1 MLRQGSDE
9 VLRIRGRDWQAC
21 SPRHKTRLVDG
32 AFCYWREHGFPH
44 YALTASDVKREYR
57 NLVAQPVEPITKD
70 GIAGSITGLR
80 LANFFQPQMWSV
92 RVSRY
97 LSPADVFKS
106 DTMLRAAIERSWSI
120 WPDRFGANAATLRR
134 ILKTFP
140 GTASVSN
147 FRPTVA
153 RSVLKHFSPNGGT
166 VVDFS
171 SGYGGRLLGT
181 LSSKRRYIGIEPCHA
196 QVAGL
201 RRMLEA
207 LKEFHPPGSAEI
219 LSGCAEDLM
228 PQLPRTHADLVFSS
242 PPYFNWEKYSHD
254 ASQSF
259 VRYTTYDAWR
269 EGFLEPI
276 LRESARVLREDGRLV
291 VNISGGRRK
300 PDAQEVK
307 SICQAI
313 GLSYLDCIPLLITRV
328 PYMHPRNN
336 QPHKCEVLL
345 IFGKDKNRGRSKAS
359 RLTRE
364 LDC

>member
-1 MLRQGSDE
+1 MRRLPDE
-9 VLRIRGRDWQAC
+9 FLQIRGRDWGAC
-21 SPRHKTRLVDG
+21 SPRQRVKLVEH
-32 AFCYWREHGFPH
+32 AFYYWRKRGFPH
-44 YALTASDVKREYR
+44 YTLTGSDLKREYQNLAAQSVKPVAR
-57 NLVAQPVEPITKD
+57 N
-70 GIAGSITGLR
+70 GISGSITGLR
-80 LANFFQPQMWSV
+80 VANFFQPQMWSV

-106 DTMLRAAIERSWSI
+106 DTMLRAAIKRSWSL

-181 LSSKRRYIGIEPCHA
+181 LSIKRRYIGIEPCAA
-196 QVAGL
+196 QMIGL
-201 RRMLEA
+201 KRMLDTI
-207 LKEFHPPGSAEI
+207 KEFHPPGSAE
-219 LSGCAEDLM
+219 LLQGCAEDLM
-228 PQLPRTHADLVFSS
+228 PQLPSGHADLVFSS
-242 PPYFNWEKYSHD
+242 PPYFNWEKYSLD
-254 ASQSF
+254 PTQSF
-259 VRYTTYDAWR
+259 VRYATYELWR
-269 EGFLEPI
+269 ESFLRPI
-276 LRESARVLREDGRLV
+276 LRESARVLRSGGHLV

-307 SICQAI
+307 SICQTV
-313 GLSYLDCIPLLITRV
+313 GLRYEGFVPLLITRI

-336 QPHKCEVLL
+336 RPHKHEVLL
-345 IFGKDKNRGRSKAS
+345 VFGNYKSGSRRGR
-359 RLTRE
+359 
-364 LDC
+364 

>member
-1 MLRQGSDE
+1 MRGAPGEFLE
-9 VLRIRGRDWQAC
+9 VRGRDWQA
-21 SPRHKTRLVDG
+21 SGPRRRTRLVEV
-32 AFCYWREHGFPH
+32 AFQYWRQRGFPR
-44 YALTASDVKREYR
+44 YALTASEVKREYA
-57 NLVAQPVEPITKD
+57 NLAAQPVAPIAEN
-70 GIAGSITGLR
+70 GIAGSISGLR

-106 DTMLRAAIERSWSI
+106 DRMLRAAIERSWTI

-153 RSVLKHFSPNGGT
+153 RSVLEQFSPDRGT

-171 SGYGGRLLGT
+171 AGYGGRLLGA
-181 LSSKRRYIGIEPCHA
+181 LSRKRRYIGIEPCFA

-201 RRMLEA
+201 RRMLTTV
-207 LKEFHPPGSAEI
+207 KEFRPLGSAEI
-219 LSGCAEDLM
+219 LEGCAEDLM
-228 PQLPRTHADLVFSS
+228 SQLPRCRADLVFSS
-242 PPYFNWEKYSHD
+242 PPYFNWEKYSND

-259 VRYTTYDAWR
+259 VRHATYEAWR
-269 EGFLEPI
+269 DGFLQPV
-276 LRESARVLREDGRLV
+276 LWESARVLRRGGRLV
-291 VNISGGRRK
+291 LNISGGRRK
-300 PDAQEVK
+300 PDAQEVRT
-307 SICQAI
+307 ICQAV
-313 GLSYLDCIPLLITRV
+313 GLRYLGCIPLLISRV

-345 IFGKDKNRGRSKAS
+345 IFGKR
-359 RLTRE
+359 
-364 LDC
+364 

>member
-1 MLRQGSDE
+1 MLRQGPDKI
-9 VLRIRGRDWQAC
+9 LQIRGRDWQAC
-21 SPRHKTRLVDG
+21 SPRHKASLVEG
-32 AFCYWREHGFPH
+32 AFHYWRERGFPH
-44 YALTASDVKREYR
+44 YELTKSDVKREYR
-57 NLVAQPVEPITKD
+57 NLAAQPVEPITKD
-70 GIAGSITGLR
+70 GIVGSITGLR

-97 LSPADVFKS
+97 LSPIDVFKS

-120 WPDRFGANAATLRR
+120 WPDRFGANAATMRR

-153 RSVLKHFSPNGGT
+153 RSVLKRFSPNGGT

-181 LSSKRRYIGIEPCHA
+181 LSSKCRYIGIEPCYA
-196 QVAGL
+196 QVTGL
-201 RRMLEA
+201 RRMLDA
-207 LKEFHPPGSAEI
+207 LKKIHTPGSAEI
-219 LSGCAEDLM
+219 LLGCAEDLM
-228 PQLPRTHADLVFSS
+228 PQLPRAHADLVFSS

-254 ASQSF
+254 TSQSF
-259 VRYTTYDAWR
+259 VRYSTYEAWR
-269 EGFLEPI
+269 EGFLQPI
-276 LRESARVLREDGRLV
+276 LRESARVLRKDGYLV

-307 SICQAI
+307 SICQNV
-313 GLSYLDCIPLLITRV
+313 GLRYVGYIPLLITRV

-345 IFGKDKNRGRSKAS
+345 IFEKDEKQRSRGNH
-359 RLTRE
+359 
-364 LDC
+364 